1 MKTVERV
8 DDYGDDYG
16 LQKKRSLLVH
26 RSRRRSRSPKGLGK
40 MWGRPL
46 TLFDQKP

>member
-16 LQKKRSLLVH
+16 LQKKRILLVH
-26 RSRRRSRSPKGLGK
+26 RSRRRSRSPKGWEKCGEDL
-40 MWGRPL
+40 
-46 TLFDQKP
+46 